1 MSQLEQSDWR
11 SSQYF
16 IILEILSRPRQPY
29 RGHLVVEFRQR
40 GVSCEV
46 GGVTLEQLQLFMK
59 PVFILFAAV
68 PAAAHGTEQDLAG
81 LAPPLKDHHLRAM
94 KISTFSTNTEY
105 DLQKALCIFLHAEK
119 RVVHLY
125 CKEKKNSSLSGSSI
139 STGELTVGALWW
151 VYVLM
156 HVSSALTWG
165 ESAAWLGSRAWQR
178 GCWWRW

>member
-1 MSQLEQSDWR
+1 MSQFEPSDWR
-11 SSQYF
+11 SGQYF
-16 IILEILSRPRQPY
+16 IILEILSRPRRPY
-29 RGHLVVEFRQR
+29 RGHLVVELRQR
-40 GVSCEV
+40 GVRCEV
-46 GGVTLEQLQLFMK
+46 GGVILEQLQLFMK

-94 KISTFSTNTEY
+94 KISTFSTKTEY
-105 DLQKALCIFLHAEK
+105 DLRKALCIFLHAEK
-119 RVVHLY
+119 RVY
-125 CKEKKNSSLSGSSI
+125 CKAKKSSSLSGSSI
-139 STGELTVGALWW
+139 SIDEHTVVALWW